1 MGWGVVKLAGL
12 MGLFLGYPQIIVA
25 LYLAFLTGATAGVIL
40 ILLGKKKFKSQ
51 ISFGPFLVGS
61 TFIAW
66 FWGEKIWHLLV

>member
-1 MGWGVVKLAGL
+1 
-12 MGLFLGYPQIIVA
+12 
-25 LYLAFLTGATAGVIL
+25 LTGATAGVIL